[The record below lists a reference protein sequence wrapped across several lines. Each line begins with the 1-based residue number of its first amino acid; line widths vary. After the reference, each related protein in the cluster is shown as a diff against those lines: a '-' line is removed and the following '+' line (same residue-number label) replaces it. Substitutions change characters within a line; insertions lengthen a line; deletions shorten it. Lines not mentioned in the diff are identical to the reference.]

1 MSFVFEGLSSCARG
15 RYLESL
21 EMGVR
26 GRAVVYHMLLF
37 EAW

>member
-1 MSFVFEGLSSCARG
+1 MSFLFEGLSSRARG

-26 GRAVVYHMLLF
+26 GRAAIYHMVLL
-37 EAW
+37 EA